1 MSLIQSIIVF
11 ITGLAMIALG
21 GFIAAF
27 GPNPSTQWVGA
38 AAMLLG
44 MFYAL
49 NSIIK
54 VGIIR

>member
-1 MSLIQSIIVF
+1 MSLLQFIVLF
-11 ITGLAMIALG
+11 IAGLVMITLG
-21 GFIAAF
+21 GMCAAF
-27 GPNPSTQWVGA
+27 GADAVTQWVGT

-49 NSIIK
+49 NSVVK

>member
-1 MSLIQSIIVF
+1 MSLLQFICLF
-11 ITGLAMIALG
+11 ITGLVMIALG

-49 NSIIK
+49 NSIVK